1 MFNNG
6 NYYQQLLKYSLE
18 VKCPS
23 IIQIDLD
30 LRRTFPEEE
39 RVMNE
44 NFQRSLRN
52 VLMCYSLLFLL
63 QGKFFLNLNQFEL
76 Y

>member
-1 MFNNG
+1 MHNNG

-30 LRRTFPEEE
+30 LKRTFPEDK
-39 RVMNE
+39 RVMKDE
-44 NFQRSLRN
+44 FQKSLRN
-52 VLMCYSLLFLL
+52 V
-63 QGKFFLNLNQFEL
+63 
-76 Y
+76 